1 MNERVERLRR
11 KSFETVPCVSVERA
25 QLMTH
30 FYRENMY
37 KYSVPVLRAL
47 NFKHLCERKTLYIGE
62 DELIVGERGPFPK
75 AVPTYPE
82 LTCHSLEDLKIL
94 DSRPMTRYAVSKE
107 TMSIYEREIIPF
119 WRGRNLR
126 EHVFKEA
133 PAEWRSAYEVGMF
146 TEFME
151 QRAPGHTVLDG
162 IIYRKGMV
170 DFKEEIAQS
179 LANLDYLND
188 PEATE
193 KAEELKAM
201 AISCDAAITF
211 AERHAEMAEKM
222 ADRET
227 NPERRAELIKIAAT
241 CRWVPAHAPRDFWE
255 ALQMYWFVH
264 LGTVTELNGWDSMSP
279 GHLDQ
284 HLYPF
289 YEKDL
294 VANTLNREKAK
305 ELLQCFWIKFNNQP
319 APPKVGVT
327 AEESG
332 TYNDFTN
339 INLAGLKRDGSDGV
353 NEVSYLLLEVLDE
366 MQLLQ
371 PQANVQ
377 VSHKTPERFLKAA
390 CRVIRK
396 GSGYPSVFNADEVI
410 MEQLRI
416 GKTLEDAREGGT
428 SGCIET
434 GSFGKEAFILT
445 GYLNVP
451 KILEVTLNNG
461 LDPLTGHTVGLQ
473 TGGPRNFTS
482 FDALYGA
489 FEKQLNYCVDLKI
502 RVNNYIERMYAW
514 YAPAPFLSVVIR
526 DCIARG
532 KDYNNGG
539 PRYNANYIQ
548 CCGIGTITDSLSAIK
563 KHVFEEKTVAMDH
576 LLNALQK
583 NFDGEES
590 LRLMLF
596 NKTPFYGND
605 DDLADSIMQQVYAS
619 LFNAIDGKPNTK
631 GTEYHLNMLSTTCH
645 VYFGRMLGASA
656 NGRLAGF
663 PISDGTS
670 PSHGAD
676 RKGPTAVIKSLGK
689 MDQVKSGGTLLNQ
702 RFTPGV
708 LKGETG
714 VDSMAHLIRTY
725 FNLNGHHVQFNVVDT
740 ATLRRAQEVPDEY
753 RNLLVRVA
761 GYSDYFVDLDR
772 HHQEEIIA
780 RTEHESL

>member
-1 MNERVERLRR
+1 
-11 KSFETVPCVSVERA
+11 
-25 QLMTH
+25 MTH

-107 TMSIYEREIIPF
+107 TTSIYEREIIPF

-126 EHVFKEA
+126 ERVFKEA

-289 YEKDL
+289 YKKDL
-294 VANTLNREKAK
+294 VR
-305 ELLQCFWIKFNNQP
+305 
-319 APPKVGVT
+319 
-327 AEESG
+327 
-332 TYNDFTN
+332 
-339 INLAGLKRDGSDGV
+339 
-353 NEVSYLLLEVLDE
+353 
-366 MQLLQ
+366 
-371 PQANVQ
+371 
-377 VSHKTPERFLKAA
+377 
-390 CRVIRK
+390 IR
-396 GSGYPSVFNADEVI
+396 
-410 MEQLRI
+410 
-416 GKTLEDAREGGT
+416 
-428 SGCIET
+428 
-434 GSFGKEAFILT
+434 
-445 GYLNVP
+445 
-451 KILEVTLNNG
+451 
-461 LDPLTGHTVGLQ
+461 
-473 TGGPRNFTS
+473 
-482 FDALYGA
+482 
-489 FEKQLNYCVDLKI
+489 
-502 RVNNYIERMYAW
+502 
-514 YAPAPFLSVVIR
+514 
-526 DCIARG
+526 
-532 KDYNNGG
+532 
-539 PRYNANYIQ
+539 
-548 CCGIGTITDSLSAIK
+548 
-563 KHVFEEKTVAMDH
+563 
-576 LLNALQK
+576 
-583 NFDGEES
+583 
-590 LRLMLF
+590 
-596 NKTPFYGND
+596 
-605 DDLADSIMQQVYAS
+605 
-619 LFNAIDGKPNTK
+619 
-631 GTEYHLNMLSTTCH
+631 
-645 VYFGRMLGASA
+645 
-656 NGRLAGF
+656 
-663 PISDGTS
+663 
-670 PSHGAD
+670 
-676 RKGPTAVIKSLGK
+676 
-689 MDQVKSGGTLLNQ
+689 
-702 RFTPGV
+702 
-708 LKGETG
+708 
-714 VDSMAHLIRTY
+714 
-725 FNLNGHHVQFNVVDT
+725 
-740 ATLRRAQEVPDEY
+740 
-753 RNLLVRVA
+753 
-761 GYSDYFVDLDR
+761 
-772 HHQEEIIA
+772 
-780 RTEHESL
+780 